1 MSSRPT
7 AYVILGYNR
16 DSDVYDVLVCW
27 HSDLETARKV
37 ANYMSTIGLKSKY
50 DGTPYD
56 WIEVGED
63 YSGARYYAI
72 PCT

>member
-1 MSSRPT
+1 MPSRPT

-16 DSDVYDVLVCW
+16 DADVYDVLAYW
-27 HSDLETARKV
+27 HSDLVSARKI
-37 ANYMSTIGLKSKY
+37 ANYMSTMELKSEY

-63 YSGARYYAI
+63 YSGVRYYAT

>member
-16 DSDVYDVLVCW
+16 DSDVYDVLAYW

-37 ANYMSTIGLKSKY
+37 ANYMSTMELKSKY

-63 YSGARYYAI
+63 YSGVRYYAI
-72 PCT
+72 PCA